1 MHPRFS
7 RGSGRKVWIM
17 DSQTQPIDNLTFDEC
32 WDLLANDIVGRLAL
46 VVDGHPEIFPINY
59 VVHRRSIAFRTGGV
73 TKLWSAQSER
83 PAALEID
90 GYDPHTEEAWSVVLR
105 GNTEIIED
113 QADKDAVDS
122 LGLEPWQ
129 PGEKSNYIR
138 LSARALTGRR
148 FKVNRPDVW
157 NTRAQDRRRT
167 SFE

>member
-1 MHPRFS
+1 
-7 RGSGRKVWIM
+7 M
-17 DSQTQPIDNLTFDEC
+17 DSQTQPDGTLTFDEC
-32 WDLLANDIVGRLAL
+32 WELLANDTVGRLAV

-59 VVHRRSIAFRTGGV
+59 VVHRRSIAFRTAGV
-73 TKLWSAQSER
+73 TKLWSALSER

-90 GYDPHTEEAWSVVLR
+90 GYDAHTEEAWSVVLR
-105 GNTEIIED
+105 GDTQLIED

-129 PGEKSNYIR
+129 PGEKANYIR

-157 NTRAQDRRRT
+157 STRAQDRRRA